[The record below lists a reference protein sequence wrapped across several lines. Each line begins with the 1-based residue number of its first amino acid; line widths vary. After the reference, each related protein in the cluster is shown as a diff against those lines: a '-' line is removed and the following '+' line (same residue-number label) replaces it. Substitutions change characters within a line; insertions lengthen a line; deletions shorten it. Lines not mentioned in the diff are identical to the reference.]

1 MKYGV
6 CQNCGATGII
16 EKHHIFFRSK
26 AKALVDCKLNLID
39 LCQECHRGTNGVH
52 GPHGHKL
59 DIKLKR
65 QAQDKLIKVHSMKPY
80 NFLYL
85 RFSANNFIFSFLIDF
100 RISTPYAYKYS
111 ASHSGQC
118 QIKSSSALHQRRLQR
133 QPHLQIL

>member
-65 QAQDKLIKVHSMKPY
+65 QAQDKLIKELQENEINDNETTFEGIARILGITEREVKATCKNIKTVY
-80 NFLYL
+80 EDTYAIEDVVRALQGGKLYE
-85 RFSANNFIFSFLIDF
+85 
-100 RISTPYAYKYS
+100 
-111 ASHSGQC
+111 
-118 QIKSSSALHQRRLQR
+118 
-133 QPHLQIL
+133 

>member
-39 LCQECHRGTNGVH
+39 LCHECHRGTNGVH

-65 QAQDKLIKVHSMKPY
+65 QAQDKLIKALQENEINDNETTFEGIARILGITEREVKATCKNVERVDPKY
-80 NFLYL
+80 DAYAVEDVVRALQGGKLYE
-85 RFSANNFIFSFLIDF
+85 
-100 RISTPYAYKYS
+100 
-111 ASHSGQC
+111 
-118 QIKSSSALHQRRLQR
+118 
-133 QPHLQIL
+133 

>member
-65 QAQDKLIKVHSMKPY
+65 QTQDKLIKALQENEINDNETTFEGIARILGITEKDVKAACKNVERVDSEYDAYAVEDVVRALQGGK
-80 NFLYL
+80 LY
-85 RFSANNFIFSFLIDF
+85 
-100 RISTPYAYKYS
+100 
-111 ASHSGQC
+111 
-118 QIKSSSALHQRRLQR
+118 
-133 QPHLQIL
+133 